1 MISKNNAMKRKK
13 ANAGRPAMPRVSD
26 EMKRWSAM
34 LGAEIAGWPNVC
46 TRPMFGLLGYYRKK
60 AIFAALPVT
69 RAIGT
74 PNAIIFKV
82 EAMTPELLRRAKEDP
97 RIDPERVGPGAKWT
111 SFAVH
116 SEQDLRD
123 AMWWLNQAYERAK

>member
-13 ANAGRPAMPRVSD
+13 AMAGRPVMARVSE

-34 LGAEIAGWPNVC
+34 LGAEIACWPKVS
-46 TRPMFGLLGYYRKK
+46 TRPMFGLQGYYRNR

-74 PNAIIFKV
+74 PNAIIFKIKL
-82 EAMTPELLRRAKEDP
+82 MTPELLRRAKQDR
-97 RIDPERVGPGAKWT
+97 RIDPERVGPGVQWT

-116 SEQDLRD
+116 SEEDLRD
-123 AMWWLNQAYERAK
+123 AIWWLNEAYEQAR